1 MATPSIPQLTR
12 AEVDA
17 LVARA
22 EALGKRGWLEN
33 RTLSALV
40 GGYPA
45 EAEHN
50 LMMVWEAL
58 QGASESAS
66 LLLAA

>member
-1 MATPSIPQLTR
+1 MAATSIPHLTLR
-12 AEVDA
+12 EADA

-22 EALGKRGWLEN
+22 ETLGKRGWLEN
-33 RTLSALV
+33 RTLSALL

-58 QGASESAS
+58 QGASEAS
-66 LLLAA
+66 PLPLAA